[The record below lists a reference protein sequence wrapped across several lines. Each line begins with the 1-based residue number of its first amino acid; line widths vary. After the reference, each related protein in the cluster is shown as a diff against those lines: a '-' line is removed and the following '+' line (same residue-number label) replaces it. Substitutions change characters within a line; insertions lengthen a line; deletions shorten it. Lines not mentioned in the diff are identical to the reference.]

1 MCVIWICECISTCP
15 CVWELVDNF
24 WGGSALS
31 PMSWTLN
38 EAVRLGLQ
46 APFPLEPSCW
56 PFQFTF
62 CSHHCISP
70 AAFARIHEQQ
80 HQAAC
85 VLQAVWESWF
95 LELRHSLVLHCSCWG
110 LYHQKV
116 LFSEDSFRLEPCVT
130 CWFSVVLGGLVY
142 FTEKLAEVVLLK
154 ALLLAGH
161 PSAVLKYQRTLGCA
175 LHVLA
180 TCLGW

>member
-1 MCVIWICECISTCP
+1 MSMCMGVSGQ
-15 CVWELVDNF
+15 L
-24 WGGSALS
+24 
-31 PMSWTLN
+31 
-38 EAVRLGLQ
+38 LGRKRSQ
-46 APFPLEPSCW
+46 ANVLDIEPSCQAW
-56 PFQFTF
+56 AASTLPFGAILLAFQFTF

-70 AAFARIHEQQ
+70 AAFARIHGQQ
-80 HQAAC
+80 HQAAR
-85 VLQAVWESWF
+85 VLQVVWESWF
-95 LELRHSLVLHCSCWG
+95 LELRHSLTLHCSCWG

-161 PSAVLKYQRTLGCA
+161 PSAVLRYQRTLGCA